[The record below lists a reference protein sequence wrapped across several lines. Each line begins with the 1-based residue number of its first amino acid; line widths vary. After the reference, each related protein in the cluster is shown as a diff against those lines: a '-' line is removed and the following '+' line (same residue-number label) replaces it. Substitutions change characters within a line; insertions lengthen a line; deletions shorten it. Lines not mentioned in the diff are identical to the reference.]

1 MCTLDVHLHVQYMY
15 IAYLNTLYMYV
26 CKPHSSTVIQAIG
39 KHGEDFSM
47 GRSKIFIRSPKTVFE
62 LEEHRRKKVEEIATL
77 IQRTYRGWV
86 KRKRVRE
93 GRGRRDR

>member
-1 MCTLDVHLHVQYMY
+1 MVRTSLWEGQ
-15 IAYLNTLYMYV
+15 
-26 CKPHSSTVIQAIG
+26 
-39 KHGEDFSM
+39 
-47 GRSKIFIRSPKTVFE
+47 RSLSEVVFE